1 MAGMAGFGR
10 TVAVRRPAFRS
21 GDRGPMDQARKAS
34 APVTRVE
41 KKQAT
46 RQQLIAA
53 TIEVIAADGF
63 ADMTLAKVSQRAR
76 VSRGLV
82 NFHFTSKEQL
92 LVETL
97 RSLTEEYRDAWRKA
111 VAKPKTARDKL
122 LALLRADFSPKV
134 CNRKKIAVWYAFWG
148 EAKSR
153 PTYLD
158 VCAPADAA
166 FADMVERLCGEV
178 AEEGGYPIDAALAAR
193 GLRCMTD
200 GLWLELHMTPQSFRR
215 DVAMRTCLQYLAA
228 IFPKH
233 FLGSEFD
240 HLTAAALETEAEA

>member
-1 MAGMAGFGR
+1 M
-10 TVAVRRPAFRS
+10 PALK
-21 GDRGPMDQARKAS
+21 KAA
-34 APVTRVE
+34 APVTRLE
-41 KKQAT
+41 KKEAT
-46 RQQLIAA
+46 RQHLIAA
-53 TIEVIAADGF
+53 TVEVIAADGF
-63 ADMTLAKVSQRAR
+63 ADMTLSKVSQRAQ

-97 RSLTEEYRDAWRKA
+97 RQLTEEYRATWSKA
-111 VAKPKTARDKL
+111 IAKPEHARDKL

-158 VCAPADAA
+158 VCAKADGA
-166 FADMVERLCGEV
+166 FAEAVEDLCREV
-178 AEEGGYPIDAALAAR
+178 AREGDYAVDAALAAR

-200 GLWLELHMTPQSFRR
+200 GLWLELLMAPQQFRR
-215 DVAMRTCLQYLAA
+215 DVAMRTCLQYLAQL
-228 IFPKH
+228 FPKH

-240 HLTAAALETEAEA
+240 HLTAQSLEQDGADFAETSLAEDGRAAPAALQGSGTSA

>member
-1 MAGMAGFGR
+1 MSAQKKSA
-10 TVAVRRPAFRS
+10 
-21 GDRGPMDQARKAS
+21 
-34 APVTRVE
+34 APVTRLE
-41 KKQAT
+41 KKEAT

-53 TIEVIAADGF
+53 TVEVIAADGF
-63 ADMTLAKVSQRAR
+63 ADMTLAKVSQRAQ

-97 RSLTEEYRDAWRKA
+97 RHLTEEYRGAWSKA
-111 VAKPKTARDKL
+111 IAKPERARDKL
-122 LALLRADFSPKV
+122 LALIRADFSPKV

-153 PTYLD
+153 PTYMD
-158 VCAPADAA
+158 VCAKADGA
-166 FADMVERLCGEV
+166 FAEALEDLCRRV
-178 AEEGGYPIDAALAAR
+178 TEEGGYAVDSALAAR

-200 GLWLELHMTPQSFRR
+200 GLWLELLMAPQSFRR
-215 DVAMRTCLQYLAA
+215 DVAMRTCLQYLAQL
-228 IFPKH
+228 FPNH

-240 HLTAAALETEAEA
+240 HVTAQSLEQEAADFASSGERARDAAPEAALGRGGTLP